1 MSAKEK
7 RNYWRK
13 GLEDNPMR
21 RCVTARLLWRRVRRE
36 YLPSWILARRVT
48 ALALAVV
55 FGFMSSVLALDLQ
68 EFVAETEHDGLV
80 GAAAADQLHDGNNQ
94 DMTSAGE
101 GRLRSAAD
109 YWYSISND
117 EVTITGYRGAGGDI
131 TIPGSIDEYPVTSIE
146 DEAFS
151 DCAVITSVTIPNSVT
166 SIENYAFRECSSL
179 TSVVIPDSVTRI
191 GEGAFLRCSGLTSVV
206 IPTSVTTIEMGAF
219 CDCTGLTSVTIPNSV
234 TIIGGQAFGSCSGL
248 TSVEIPDSVTRIEFG
263 AFSHCSGLTSVV
275 IPDSVTSIEEM
286 AFSDCS
292 GLTSVV
298 IPDSVISI
306 RKYAFRGCS
315 SLASVVIPN
324 SVTSIENY
332 AFFGCSSLTSVMIG
346 DSVISIRE
354 SAFSGCS
361 SLTSIYIWGTP
372 PKVVLEGAFGSVPGT
387 VYYIFGTAGWGAE
400 FGGLPTAVWTSEVT
414 FVGNGGTPSLS
425 EQIYNAG
432 VAYTEL
438 PTANRPDFNF
448 TGWWTA
454 AEEGSKVDTTTLVPL
469 LTSGHTLYAQWE
481 VPPGFFSVKFEWGVH
496 GIRTGGG

>member
-1 MSAKEK
+1 MAREHYEGSCAAWKSSSSISNEK
-7 RNYWRK
+7 LEHMD
-13 GLEDNPMR
+13 GLESMGVFTRNISR
-21 RCVTARLLWRRVRRE
+21 GQRSWSVVFALLLVLGV
-36 YLPSWILARRVT
+36 LPSTFGYTYAFTFSGLTYRVDANNRAWVLGEDYESLGIYIPSVVSQLPPPTTEKLQVIGILARAFSNCSKLGLLDMSDSIRSIGFGAFMGCRSLESVRLSAKITEIFPSTFSGCASLSSISIPDRVT
-48 ALALAVV
+48 
-55 FGFMSSVLALDLQ
+55 
-68 EFVAETEHDGLV
+68 
-80 GAAAADQLHDGNNQ
+80 
-94 DMTSAGE
+94 
-101 GRLRSAAD
+101 
-109 YWYSISND
+109 
-117 EVTITGYRGAGGDI
+117 TIGQN
-131 TIPGSIDEYPVTSIE
+131 
-146 DEAFS
+146 AF
-151 DCAVITSVTIPNSVT
+151 
-166 SIENYAFRECSSL
+166 YGCSSL
-179 TSVVIPDSVTRI
+179 TSVVIPD
-191 GEGAFLRCSGLTSVV
+191 G
-206 IPTSVTTIEMGAF
+206 
-219 CDCTGLTSVTIPNSV
+219 
-234 TIIGGQAFGSCSGL
+234 
-248 TSVEIPDSVTRIEFG
+248 
-263 AFSHCSGLTSVV
+263 
-275 IPDSVTSIEEM
+275 VTSIGKN
-286 AFSDCS
+286 AF
-292 GLTSVV
+292 
-298 IPDSVISI
+298 
-306 RKYAFRGCS
+306 Y
-315 SLASVVIPN
+315 
-324 SVTSIENY
+324 
-332 AFFGCSSLTSVMIG
+332 GCSSLTSVVIG